1 MFKYNEEIAFWLEIN
16 ISLWK
21 DFLILKTAKQKISN
35 LLEM

>member
-21 DFLILKTAKQKISN
+21 TSLILKTAKQKISN